1 MLRSTFAANRAS
13 CKRIA
18 SAARNVG
25 NLNSAF
31 TRSLPGE
38 AFVDPA
44 LYQIER
50 QHLLGASW
58 QLVGH
63 ESQFQ
68 TTNDKAPAT
77 YIAETICGWPTIVVK
92 SARTG
97 QFHAYHNVCRHKA
110 GPLQWNNTSGVCDLN
125 GLKCK
130 YHGWAYS
137 LEGKLLGVPAFC
149 DAGDGKP
156 DRSEF
161 NLWPMRVAQWRGL
174 IFVQATPNSE
184 GDHSA
189 GAAMNGAEADEAFV
203 KANQAFCDRLSGIAA
218 DGSPTSAA
226 SRLPLED
233 FSFHSS
239 ASHKLA
245 CNWKVIFSCTVIM

>member
-1 MLRSTFAANRAS
+1 MLRTALS
-13 CKRIA
+13 CSRSSCRKVG
-18 SAARNVG
+18 SAIRYVSNV
-25 NLNSAF
+25 NQAF

-50 QHLLGASW
+50 KHLLGTSW

-68 TTNDKAPAT
+68 TSNEKAPAT
-77 YIAETICGWPTIVVK
+77 YIAETVCGWPTIVVK

-97 QFHAYHNVCRHKA
+97 QLHAYHNVCRHKA
-110 GPLQWNNTSGVCDLN
+110 GPLQWNNTSGPCDLN

-149 DAGDGKP
+149 DPADGKL

-161 NLWPMRVAQWRGL
+161 NLWPMRVALWRGL
-174 IFVQATPNSE
+174 IFVQATPNAE
-184 GDHSA
+184 GDPSA
-189 GAAMNGAEADEAFV
+189 GAAMNGAEANEAFV
-203 KANQAFCDRLSGIAA
+203 KANKAFCDRLSGISS
-218 DGSPTSAA
+218 DGTTA
-226 SRLPLED
+226 SRMPLED

-239 ASHKLA
+239 ASHSLK
-245 CNWKVIFSCTVIM
+245 CNWKVATRSIVSRF